1 MPTEESRLLRQSK
14 QGLLKIIFSRTMLT
28 LILLLINCI
37 LLLSAALGIL
47 KNVPLPFG
55 GITVY
60 TAVVLLIV
68 LNSRENPS
76 VKLSWCAF
84 IAVLPLPGSVL
95 YFFARFNAGSR
106 LSRKALAQSIGQCAP
121 LLPDSGSVQQHIA
134 KEDTDFYNLS
144 RYFSG
149 CGFPTYPAGHTEY
162 FPLGEEMFQR
172 MLQQIEKAEAYIYL
186 EFFIV
191 CPGVMWGQLLEALHR
206 KAKEGVDVRVLYD
219 GMNALT
225 NLPADYPKQLEKLG
239 ISCRVFS
246 PVLPFVSSHYNNRD
260 HRKIMVIDGRIAFTG
275 GVNLQDRYIN
285 AEQVFGHWKDCGV
298 MVEGTAAGSF
308 TALFLQLWNIGQK
321 QPQLPPATDPAET
334 ANIAGY
340 VIPFGDSPLG
350 RENVGK
356 MVYLNMLNQ
365 AKHCVYIM
373 TPYLILDGELLTAL
387 EFAAKRGIDVRLIL
401 PHIPDKKIAFA
412 LAKSHYPQLIEA
424 GVKIYEYTPGFVHA
438 KVFLCDGRQ
447 AVVGTINLDYRSLYH
462 HFECGT
468 YLYETNC
475 ISHICTDFEA
485 TFAKSQLVT
494 RQDLKKQNF
503 FLWFVGKLLKV
514 AAPLL

>member
-1 MPTEESRLLRQSK
+1 MPTEENRLLRQSK

-47 KNVPLPFG
+47 KNVPLLFG

-121 LLPDSGSVQQHIA
+121 LLPDSSSVQQHIA

-298 MVEGTAAGSF
+298 MVEGAAAGSF
-308 TALFLQLWNIGQK
+308 TSLFLQLWNIGQK

-334 ANIAGY
+334 ANTAGY
-340 VIPFGDSPLG
+340 VIPFGDSPLDK
-350 RENVGK
+350 ENVGK

-401 PHIPDKKIAFA
+401 PHISDKKIAFA

-438 KVFLCDGRQ
+438 KVFLSDDTCG
-447 AVVGTINLDYRSLYH
+447 VVGSINLDYRSLYLH
-462 HFECGT
+462 YECAA
-468 YLYETNC
+468 YLYKVPALAD
-475 ISHICTDFEA
+475 IKADFA
-485 TFAKSQLVT
+485 DTMAKSQIITAADV
-494 RQDLKKQNF
+494 KKQS
-503 FLWFVGKLLKV
+503 FLSRLTAALLKV
-514 AAPLL
+514 VAPLM